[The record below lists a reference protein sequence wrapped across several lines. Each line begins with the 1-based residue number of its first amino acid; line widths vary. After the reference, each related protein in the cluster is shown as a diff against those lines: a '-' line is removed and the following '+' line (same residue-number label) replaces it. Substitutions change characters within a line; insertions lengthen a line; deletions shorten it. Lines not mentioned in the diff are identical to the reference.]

1 MDEDEAGGRPRA
13 ACSGS
18 VLEKEFQ
25 SKVQT
30 GVQDVSSFGSFSKS
44 AIGFS
49 SDSSAGGIGPEAI
62 VGEESLGNRGQ
73 GVGGVVR
80 VGAQCFGPKELKIGP
95 ILWEAHNRSGP
106 GEVSL
111 KPVLAEAQ
119 LQGVESEPRPFLLK
133 GCLVGCEERPFLL
146 KGSLVDCEESF
157 GVGFGPRVV
166 GLKGDTLLRLLRRKL
181 GHQRRLRE
189 LKIERIS
196 LLSQRG
202 YEGFRVTYGECQSGD
217 HR

>member
-1 MDEDEAGGRPRA
+1 MVPAGRLLGEGVSTDEDEAGGRPRA

-49 SDSSAGGIGPEAI
+49 SDSSAGGIGPEVI

-95 ILWEAHNRSGP
+95 ILWEAHNRNGP

-166 GLKGDTLLRLLRRKL
+166 GLK
-181 GHQRRLRE
+181 E
-189 LKIERIS
+189 ERALYPS
-196 LLSQRG
+196 AFAETEARAS
-202 YEGFRVTYGECQSGD
+202 EEAS
-217 HR
+217 

>member
-1 MDEDEAGGRPRA
+1 M
-13 ACSGS
+13 
-18 VLEKEFQ
+18 LEKEFQ
-25 SKVQT
+25 SKEQT
-30 GVQDVSSFGSFSKS
+30 GVKNVSPFGSSSKS
-44 AIGFS
+44 AS
-49 SDSSAGGIGPEAI
+49 SDSCAGRIGPEAI

-166 GLKGDTLLRLLRRKL
+166 GLKG
-181 GHQRRLRE
+181 
-189 LKIERIS
+189 ERALYPS
-196 LLSQRG
+196 AFAETEARAS
-202 YEGFRVTYGECQSGD
+202 EEAS
-217 HR
+217 